1 MNRTEFEEQKTG
13 VTTPDAGV
21 DDQDTTNDDVTN
33 DLDNEMTNSTADD
46 DSLDTEPTDNDL
58 VDDDSDNELP
68 ELPEEQKTA
77 FQKRLE
83 REQKKIREAAEK
95 ELSEKY
101 ETQYGK
107 HKSIVDMLGG
117 DPDKVEQMIRDNQAE
132 AAAQQQAQSLANQ
145 YGWDEQQTQQY
156 AQQYAQQQKK
166 DQELA
171 DLKVQVQI
179 NEFKDNPDYAGIG
192 NMKKEIQTM
201 IGRSNNALSVEQAYW
216 ALGGKNRA
224 EQLKREAE
232 QREIAKR
239 SKTKR
244 TVQSDS
250 PTSTTGEKPLSAED
264 ERLRQKMGIS
274 ITEARNLLKD
284 SPSNLEQFRKQK
296 K

>member
-1 MNRTEFEEQKTG
+1 MNRSEFEESKVVSTEVEEQDDT
-13 VTTPDAGV
+13 VQEETEEIESEEAE
-21 DDQDTTNDDVTN
+21 DQDVVETD
-33 DLDNEMTNSTADD
+33 
-46 DSLDTEPTDNDL
+46 DTEET
-58 VDDDSDNELP
+58 E
-68 ELPEEQKTA
+68 ETEEEIPEEQKPA
-77 FQKRLE
+77 FAKRLE

-101 ETQYGK
+101 EARYGK

-192 NMKKEIQTM
+192 GMKKEIQTM

-250 PTSTTGEKPLSAED
+250 PTSTTGEKPLNAED

>member
-1 MNRTEFEEQKTG
+1 MNRTEFEEQKQSG
-13 VTTPDAGV
+13 EVVEETTQQDAAV
-21 DDQDTTNDDVTN
+21 KEEVEETKEVEVEETT
-33 DLDNEMTNSTADD
+33 
-46 DSLDTEPTDNDL
+46 DTEETEEED
-58 VDDDSDNELP
+58 LP
-68 ELPEEQKTA
+68 EVPEEQKTA
-77 FQKRLE
+77 FAKRLE
-83 REQKKIREAAEK
+83 REQKKIREQAENELK
-95 ELSEKY
+95 EQY
-101 ETQYGK
+101 EAQYGK

-117 DPDKVEQMIRDNQAE
+117 DPDQVEQMILDNQAQ
-132 AAAQQQAQSLANQ
+132 AVAQQQAQSLANQ

-179 NEFKDNPDYAGIG
+179 NELKDNPDYAGIG

-201 IGRSNNALSVEQAYW
+201 IGRSNNVLSVEQAYW

-239 SKTKR
+239 SKSKR

-250 PTSTTGEKPLSAED
+250 PTSGTGEKSLSPED
-264 ERLRQKMGIS
+264 ERMRQRMGL
-274 ITEARNLLKD
+274 TLKEARELLKD
-284 SPSNLEQFRKQK
+284 GPKNLEEFRKSK

>member
-13 VTTPDAGV
+13 ATTPDAGV

-58 VDDDSDNELP
+58 VDDDSDDDLP

-83 REQKKIREAAEK
+83 REQKKIRETAEQELK
-95 ELSEKY
+95 EQY

-216 ALGGKNRA
+216 ALGGKGRA
-224 EQLKREAE
+224 EQLKRETE

-250 PTSTTGEKPLSAED
+250 PTSSTGEKPLSPEN
-264 ERLRQKMGIS
+264 ERMRQRMGLS
-274 ITEARNLLKD
+274 MQEAKELLKET
-284 SPSNLEQFRKQK
+284 PKNLEAYRKSK

>member
-1 MNRTEFEEQKTG
+1 MNRTEFEEQKESGEVAEETTQQDAAVEEETDIQEESE
-13 VTTPDAGV
+13 VTTETEEIDDAVEDDLPD
-21 DDQDTTNDDVTN
+21 
-33 DLDNEMTNSTADD
+33 
-46 DSLDTEPTDNDL
+46 
-58 VDDDSDNELP
+58 
-68 ELPEEQKTA
+68 LPEEQKTA

-83 REQKKIREAAEK
+83 REQKKIRETAEQELK
-95 ELSEKY
+95 EQY
-101 ETQYGK
+101 EAQYGK

-117 DPDKVEQMIRDNQAE
+117 DPDQVEQMIRDNQAQ
-132 AAAQQQAQSLANQ
+132 AVAQQQAQSLANQ

-216 ALGGKNRA
+216 ALGGKGRA

-239 SKTKR
+239 SKSKR

-250 PTSTTGEKPLSAED
+250 PTSGTGEKPLSPEN
-264 ERLRQKMGIS
+264 ERMRQRMGLS
-274 ITEARNLLKD
+274 MKEARELLKETHN
-284 SPSNLEQFRKQK
+284 NLEAYRKSK